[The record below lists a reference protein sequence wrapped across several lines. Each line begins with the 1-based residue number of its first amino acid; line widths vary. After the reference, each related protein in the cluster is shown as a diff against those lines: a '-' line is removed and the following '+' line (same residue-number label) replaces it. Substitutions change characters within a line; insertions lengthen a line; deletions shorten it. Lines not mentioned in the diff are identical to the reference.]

1 MVILLRKKIRNIR
14 TVMGALVF
22 YTAIYF
28 LGYYAAHMLNEL
40 SGRKLIANRRMA
52 GLVLALLVGT
62 AHGYKIISSP
72 PPHHGDGAGFA
83 LGLYVLLPLA
93 IIAIVVLYL
102 DWQDR
107 QDNER

>member
-1 MVILLRKKIRNIR
+1 
-14 TVMGALVF
+14 MGALIF

-28 LGYYAAHMLNEL
+28 LGYYAARLLNEL
-40 SGRKLIANRRMA
+40 VGRVLIRNRRMA

-72 PPHHGDGAGFA
+72 PPHDHGDGAGFA
-83 LGLYVLLPLA
+83 LGLYVILPLA
-93 IIAIVVLYL
+93 IITIAVLYL

-107 QDNER
+107 QDNDTR

>member
-1 MVILLRKKIRNIR
+1 MVILFRKKIRDIR

-22 YTAIYF
+22 YTVIYF

-40 SGRKLIANRRMA
+40 SGRKLIANRRMG

-93 IIAIVVLYL
+93 IITIAVLYL
-102 DWQDR
+102 NWQDR